1 MQHVKVGWL
10 KKFNYALVSASALLF
25 ITYFL
30 FESLG
35 VSQATKDRWGIT
47 PLILGFAAIHA
58 IYVFASNALLMKRQ
72 PWVASFISVA
82 LYAFLISSIIESSG
96 NTNIA
101 YRAAFIVAIF
111 FTGMLG
117 VYTPITAIVFTWMIL
132 IFTITGVATPTEASL
147 TFNVIV
153 DILVTVSG
161 ISGWLFFRKYYVAS
175 GKESALESQLEEEQ
189 FKSSAILES
198 ITDGVLVINLKGII
212 QITNV
217 SAAQMFGWTKDEATN
232 LDYHSLI
239 KPISDDPKQEK
250 AAPDAI
256 SEALKSGE
264 ATKRV
269 NKLETLN
276 GRQLYVDIIASPI
289 YQNKKNEEGKAQRT
303 LTGIIAVL
311 RDVDKE
317 KRAEQQRSDFISTA
331 SHEMRT
337 PVASIQGYLE
347 LALNPK
353 IGDLNEKTKGYLN
366 KAYDATKHLGQLF
379 QDLLT
384 VSQTEDGRAI
394 NNPKIFD
401 ISELLHSLCESVK
414 LQAARKNLQVECSVN
429 QAASDGKTVSPLMYV
444 DADPERIR
452 EVLNNLLENAIKYTE
467 QGKVGVQAS
476 VISEQIR
483 IAVTDTGP
491 GIPEED
497 IPHLFQKFYRVDN
510 SATREKGGTGL
521 GLYISKQIV
530 EMFDG
535 KIWVESKLG
544 QGSTFYVELP
554 RVSPE
559 QLRAPKPVQQAQ
571 A

>member
-10 KKFNYALVSASALLF
+10 KKFNYALIGASSLLF
-25 ITYFL
+25 VTYFL

-35 VSQATKDRWGIT
+35 VTQATKDRWGIT
-47 PLILGFAAIHA
+47 PLILGFAIVHA
-58 IYVFASNALLMKRQ
+58 VYVFISHALLMKRQ
-72 PWVASFISVA
+72 PWLASFVSLA

-101 YRAAFIVAIF
+101 YRGAFIVAIF

-147 TFNVIV
+147 TFNIIA

-161 ISGWLFFRKYYVAS
+161 ISGWLFFKKYYVTS

-189 FKSSAILES
+189 FKSGAILES
-198 ITDGVLVINLKGII
+198 ITDGVLVINLKGVI
-212 QITNV
+212 QIANA

-239 KPISDDPKQEK
+239 KPLSDDPAKET
-250 AAPDAI
+250 APADAI

-289 YQNKKNEEGKAQRT
+289 YQNKKNDEGKMQRT

-353 IGDLNEKTKGYLN
+353 ISNLNEKTKGYLD

-384 VSQTEDGRAI
+384 VSQTEDGRAVSH
-394 NNPKIFD
+394 PKIFD
-401 ISELLHSLCESVK
+401 VGELLHSICENVK
-414 LQAARKNLQVECSVN
+414 LQASRKNLTVECNIN
-429 QAASDGKTVSPLMYV
+429 QDVTDEKNVKPLMYV
-444 DADPERIR
+444 EADPERIR

-467 QGKVGVQAS
+467 QGNIAVKTS
-476 VISEQIR
+476 VINEHVR
-483 IAVTDTGP
+483 IAVSDTGP

-535 KIWVESKLG
+535 KIWVESKFG
-544 QGSTFYVELP
+544 QGSTFYIELP

-559 QLRAPKPVQQAQ
+559 QLRAPQPIQQTQ

>member
-1 MQHVKVGWL
+1 MQHVKEKWLRIINAVYILFGTLIAVGGG
-10 KKFNYALVSASALLF
+10 LVFIFGYSDLADTWGVTGNILIICIVQLITSIVLHPLLF
-25 ITYFL
+25 KKNPWLANTVSYLIT
-30 FESLG
+30 G
-35 VSQATKDRWGIT
+35 
-47 PLILGFAAIHA
+47 
-58 IYVFASNALLMKRQ
+58 M
-72 PWVASFISVA
+72 
-82 LYAFLISSIIESSG
+82 LISSLVETSTGMGHLYRIVLLCIYFSSG
-96 NTNIA
+96 A
-101 YRAAFIVAIF
+101 LGMFVPVATIGVIWLLFF
-111 FTGMLG
+111 FTLLG
-117 VYTPITAIVFTWMIL
+117 ILQPASINTLIYFIICVAYSSAAIGGWL
-132 IFTITGVATPTEASL
+132 IF
-147 TFNVIV
+147 
-153 DILVTVSG
+153 
-161 ISGWLFFRKYYVAS
+161 RKFYLSS
-175 GKESALESQLEEEQ
+175 GKESILENQLEEEQ
-189 FKSSAILES
+189 FKSNAILES
-198 ITDGVLVINLKGII
+198 ITDGVLVIDLKGII

-239 KPISDDPKQEK
+239 KPISDDPKQQE

-256 SEALKSGE
+256 TEALKSGE
-264 ATKRV
+264 AVKQV
-269 NKLETLN
+269 SKLETLN
-276 GRQLYVDIIASPI
+276 SRQLYVDIIASPI
-289 YQNKKNEEGKAQRT
+289 YQNKKNEDGKTERT

-353 IGDLNEKTKGYLN
+353 ISDLNEKTKGYLS

-384 VSQTEDGRAI
+384 VSQTEDGRAVSH
-394 NNPKIFD
+394 PRVFD
-401 ISELLHSLCESVK
+401 LNELLQNICEQIK
-414 LQAARKNLQVECSVN
+414 PQAMRKNLQVECNLS
-429 QAASDGKTVSPLMYV
+429 QTVADEKNVKPLMYV
-444 DADPERIR
+444 NADPERIR
-452 EVLNNLLENAIKYTE
+452 EVINNLLENAIKYTE
-467 QGKVGVQAS
+467 AGTVGVHIS
-476 VISEQIR
+476 VAEENVR
-483 IAVTDTGP
+483 VAVSDTGP

-530 EMFDG
+530 ELFDG

-559 QLRAPKPVQQAQ
+559 QMRAPAPTQQPQ